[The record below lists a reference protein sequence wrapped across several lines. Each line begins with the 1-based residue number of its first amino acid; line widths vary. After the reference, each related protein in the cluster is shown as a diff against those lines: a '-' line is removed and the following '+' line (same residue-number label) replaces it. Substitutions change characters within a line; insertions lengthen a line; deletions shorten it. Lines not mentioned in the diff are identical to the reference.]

1 MVRRFLRSNLSA
13 AVGHSAV
20 ETRVAV
26 ELPVQEARMRTRRR
40 MGPATILV
48 VALAGPTLA
57 GEESMSPDREIA
69 EALLAGPE
77 SIREEAGVLVLGA
90 EGYEA
95 VRESRNGFHCL
106 IGRSVPGSF
115 EPMCFDAE
123 GSETLM
129 QAMLLEASLQ
139 AAGLEAREVE
149 RELAAAWSD
158 GRLRPPRGVGINFML
173 SPRNRVPV
181 DTQGT
186 VRPYRPHVMVYAPY
200 LTGADFGAGPGN
212 PVFVINE
219 GGPGAYLIVPV
230 PEDSLS
236 SGP

>member
-1 MVRRFLRSNLSA
+1 MKMLRRTGA
-13 AVGHSAV
+13 A
-20 ETRVAV
+20 TMLVA
-26 ELPVQEARMRTRRR
+26 
-40 MGPATILV
+40 
-48 VALAGPTLA
+48 ALAGPAQA
-57 GEESMSPDREIA
+57 GEEPLSPDREIA

-77 SIREEAGVLVLGA
+77 SIRDEAGVLVLG
-90 EGYEA
+90 EGGYEA

-129 QAMLLEASLQ
+129 QVMLLRASLQ
-139 AAGLEAREVE
+139 AAGLETQEVE

-158 GRLRPPRGVGINFML
+158 GRLRAPRGVGINFML

-181 DTQGT
+181 DSEGT

-230 PEDSLS
+230 PEDSLES
-236 SGP
+236 SP